1 MGRKTLKK
9 YKVIKPW
16 LSPRELNRAEFR
28 KHLGYQQRKKE
39 VINRN
44 FYSVLYVKSQD
55 DIS

>member
-1 MGRKTLKK
+1 MLKK